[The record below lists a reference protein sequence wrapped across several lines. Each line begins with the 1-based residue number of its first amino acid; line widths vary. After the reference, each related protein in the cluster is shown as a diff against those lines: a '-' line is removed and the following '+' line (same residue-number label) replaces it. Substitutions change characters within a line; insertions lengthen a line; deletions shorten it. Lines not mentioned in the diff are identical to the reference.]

1 MTERRDIKDRARPH
15 ITRLD
20 DRLINQIAAG
30 EVIERPASL
39 LKELLEN
46 SLDAGARH
54 VEVEVERGGMKRI
67 AVSDDGI
74 GIERD
79 ELELALSRHAT
90 SKLSKFEDLYQI
102 NSLGFRGEA
111 LPSIA
116 AVSKLS
122 ISSKTPDAD
131 SGFVVQCHGGDL
143 MSEPAPLAR
152 DTGTRIEVTDLFYN
166 TPARRKFLRAETTE
180 YKHIDQNI
188 RKLAL
193 SRFDV
198 SFQLSHNERLLIDC
212 PVASTDEEKAGRIAK
227 ICGREFA
234 DNSVSFSTAQSGI
247 ALHGWLGLP
256 TFSRSQRDLQYFFV
270 NGRAIRDPSIAHAV
284 KRAYAD
290 VLYSGRQPA
299 FVLYMSIAPDAV
311 DVNVHPAKTEV
322 RFKDTRQVHDFIYR
336 ALKRVIADLRPGD
349 NIPPA
354 RAQLAQL
361 QAKMPG
367 AEGPSQ
373 QDITPA
379 NSHAY
384 NSLANYQKR
393 PASGGGQSGFKFNAA
408 DQLSAYRN
416 LHPAEDATLGGVASA
431 GGLAAGLDDDSDVA
445 NSETEMADIPPL
457 GFALAQLKGVYILAE
472 SADGLILVD
481 MHAAHERIGYEQ
493 LKQQFAAE
501 QTQKQPLLVPVRIVL
516 AEPHLIAAMEQRDIF
531 SDMGLDIEALSDTEL
546 VVRSVPPV
554 LSRVDIPELIKDVL
568 SDLVELGL
576 SDRIE
581 RTIHDIF
588 AEKACHGAVRANRQL
603 TLPEMNALL
612 REMEQVD
619 RAGQCNHGR
628 PTWVSVSM
636 NDLDKWF
643 LRGQ

>member
-1 MTERRDIKDRARPH
+1 MALPNARRRP

-46 SLDAGARH
+46 SLDANADRID
-54 VEVEVERGGMKRI
+54 VEVERGGMKRI
-67 AVSDDGI
+67 QVADTGF
-74 GIERD
+74 GIEKD
-79 ELELALSRHAT
+79 ELDLALSRHAT
-90 SKLSKFEDLYQI
+90 SKLNKFEDLYQI

-122 ISSKTPDAD
+122 ICSKTPAAEAAYE
-131 SGFVVQCHGGDL
+131 VQCHGGHML
-143 MSEPAPLAR
+143 GEPAPAAR
-152 DTGTRIEVTDLFYN
+152 ETGTTIEVTDLFYN
-166 TPARRKFLRAETTE
+166 TPARRKFLRAESTE

-198 SFQLSHNERLLIDC
+198 AFRLSHNEKVFIDC
-212 PVASTDEEKAGRIAK
+212 PVAPAEGDKTERIAK

-234 DNSVSFSTAQSGI
+234 DNSLLFSTEQSGI
-247 ALHGWLGLP
+247 SLHGWLGLP
-256 TFSRSQRDLQYFFV
+256 TFSRSQRDLQYFYV
-270 NGRAIRDPSIAHAV
+270 NGRAIKDPLIAHAV

-290 VLYSGRQPA
+290 VLYSGRHPA
-299 FVLYMSIAPDAV
+299 FVLYMTISPEAV

-322 RFKDTRQVHDFIYR
+322 RFKDTREVHDFIYR
-336 ALKRVIADLRPGD
+336 ALNRVIADLRPGD

-361 QAKMPG
+361 QSQMPTG
-367 AEGPSQ
+367 NQSERPA
-373 QDITPA
+373 ITPH
-379 NSHAY
+379 NSQAY
-384 NSLANYQKR
+384 SSLANYQSGSGSG
-393 PASGGGQSGFKFNAA
+393 ASRAQSGFKFNAQ
-408 DQLSAYRN
+408 DQISAYQN
-416 LHPAEDATLGGVASA
+416 LHPADEGAAVAAPA
-431 GGLAAGLDDDSDVA
+431 GNAGH
-445 NSETEMADIPPL
+445 TEAEIPPL

-472 SADGLILVD
+472 SKDGLILVD
-481 MHAAHERIGYEQ
+481 MHAAHERIGYEK
-493 LKQQFAAE
+493 LKQEFADQSIE
-501 QTQKQPLLVPVRIVL
+501 QQPLLVPVRVELPEQHL
-516 AEPHLIAAMEQRDIF
+516 AAAREQADVF
-531 SDMGLDIEALSDTEL
+531 DKMGLELEALSETEL
-546 VVRSVPPV
+546 VVRSVPTV
-554 LSRVDIPELIKDVL
+554 LNRVDIPGLIKDVL
-568 SDLVELGL
+568 SDIAELGM

-581 RTIHDIF
+581 QTIHDIF

-612 REMEQVD
+612 REMETVE
-619 RAGQCNHGR
+619 RTGQCNHGR

-636 NDLDKWF
+636 DDLDKWF

>member
-1 MTERRDIKDRARPH
+1 MTENTDIKHRARPR

-46 SLDAGARH
+46 SLDAGAKQ

-90 SKLSKFEDLYQI
+90 SKLNKFEDLYQI

-131 SGFVVQCHGGDL
+131 SGFEVQCHGGDL
-143 MSEPAPLAR
+143 ISEPAPVAR
-152 DTGTRIEVTDLFYN
+152 ASGTRIEVTDLFYN

-198 SFQLSHNERLLIDC
+198 SFQLSHNDRLLIDC
-212 PVASTDEEKAGRIAK
+212 PVASSDEEKIARIAK

-256 TFSRSQRDLQYFFV
+256 TFSRSQRDLQYFYV

-290 VLYSGRQPA
+290 VLYAGRQPA

-361 QAKMPG
+361 QASLPG
-367 AEGPSQ
+367 AGGRSAD
-373 QDITPA
+373 DITPS

-384 NSLANYQKR
+384 NSLADYQKR
-393 PASGGGQSGFKFNAA
+393 PAAGGTQAGFKFNAA

-416 LHPAEDATLGGVASA
+416 LHPAEDAQVGDLAIPGRPAVASDVTPEYA
-431 GGLAAGLDDDSDVA
+431 GSVAAGV
-445 NSETEMADIPPL
+445 EIPPL

-472 SADGLILVD
+472 SAEGLILVD

-516 AEPHLIAAMEQRDIF
+516 SEPHMVIAVEQHQVF
-531 SDMGLDIEALSDTEL
+531 SDMGLDTEALSDTEL

-554 LSRVDIPELIKDVL
+554 LSRVDIPALIKDVL
-568 SDLVELGL
+568 SDLLELGL

-636 NDLDKWF
+636 GDLDKWF